1 MTEKE
6 KNGFLEV
13 AESLKKYRRADL
25 VDQNG
30 ESILDELYV
39 DLLDGNIILKRCL
52 LDNTTFLVGRKG
64 TGKST
69 LFLKLESEYR
79 KKPGYFPC
87 YVDVKT
93 VYESSK
99 TVVINQ
105 DYLQEYFRGEQL
117 QKYLIARNFI
127 QSVLKKIY
135 EEIDKQSQNFLDKVA
150 GNLFG
155 NSKKAIKE
163 EIQGLIRKVDDNK
176 EFQRIELPALQE
188 IKTIHDVTNRNSKA
202 CAKRWDFHFGKK
214 YSDLENTEQAGGEL
228 SSERAANSEN
238 AKKMEESLT
247 DICLKVFDIQQ
258 VIADIKAI
266 LGKMKIQHLVILLDD
281 VSEIENDALELFV
294 DTIVAPLNNWSEE
307 FIKFKVAFYPNRIHY
322 GKIDPGKIDVVNLD
336 FYNLYSEFDSNRMEE
351 NAIDFTRRVLNNRFN
366 YYTNGIEKYF
376 DEKLEDIY
384 ETFFKVSMNVPR
396 IMGYILSYLYVSAI
410 IYGKRIRKVDIEN
423 ASEKYYDEKIE
434 AFFKASTY
442 CLLPV
447 QENRKIYQL
456 EELKNVLISRSKEIK
471 KQILSGELTGKLYQK
486 SCPYASHFHIA
497 KEAEQYVMSLELNH
511 FITKYDEKSNRD
523 GRAVSIYCF
532 NYGLAKKNNIPWGK
546 PTGKK
551 YRTYF
556 IERPFNYTTLILN
569 QIKEVKVLKCTNSE
583 CGRVFSESDR
593 GGLEFTHFKCPDCQ
607 AAVVEESVIDAKI
620 EEKLKNITLEKI
632 TVEEMDVLLALNAQ
646 LGSVYAKDIATDVDM
661 NSQRIAKIF
670 KKLAEDKKLVI
681 RDTTSVPYKYKIS
694 AQGRLYFT

>member
-1 MTEKE
+1 M
-6 KNGFLEV
+6 
-13 AESLKKYRRADL
+13 
-25 VDQNG
+25 
-30 ESILDELYV
+30 
-39 DLLDGNIILKRCL
+39 
-52 LDNTTFLVGRKG
+52 
-64 TGKST
+64 
-69 LFLKLESEYR
+69 
-79 KKPGYFPC
+79 
-87 YVDVKT
+87 
-93 VYESSK
+93 
-99 TVVINQ
+99 
-105 DYLQEYFRGEQL
+105 
-117 QKYLIARNFI
+117 
-127 QSVLKKIY
+127 
-135 EEIDKQSQNFLDKVA
+135 DKVA

-188 IKTIHDVTNRNSKA
+188 IKTIHDVKNRNSKA

-442 CLLPV
+442 CLLPM

>member
-1 MTEKE
+1 M
-6 KNGFLEV
+6 
-13 AESLKKYRRADL
+13 
-25 VDQNG
+25 
-30 ESILDELYV
+30 
-39 DLLDGNIILKRCL
+39 
-52 LDNTTFLVGRKG
+52 
-64 TGKST
+64 
-69 LFLKLESEYR
+69 
-79 KKPGYFPC
+79 
-87 YVDVKT
+87 
-93 VYESSK
+93 
-99 TVVINQ
+99 
-105 DYLQEYFRGEQL
+105 
-117 QKYLIARNFI
+117 
-127 QSVLKKIY
+127 
-135 EEIDKQSQNFLDKVA
+135 
-150 GNLFG
+150 
-155 NSKKAIKE
+155 
-163 EIQGLIRKVDDNK
+163 
-176 EFQRIELPALQE
+176 QE

-202 CAKRWDFHFGKK
+202 CAKRWDFHLGKK

-583 CGRVFSESDR
+583 CGRVFSES
-593 GGLEFTHFKCPDCQ
+593 
-607 AAVVEESVIDAKI
+607 
-620 EEKLKNITLEKI
+620 
-632 TVEEMDVLLALNAQ
+632 
-646 LGSVYAKDIATDVDM
+646 
-661 NSQRIAKIF
+661 
-670 KKLAEDKKLVI
+670 
-681 RDTTSVPYKYKIS
+681 
-694 AQGRLYFT
+694 